1 MQIPLPNEENEKNAL
16 SYGRV
21 IFKLC
26 EITENHQKCEYNLKD
41 PGANSSFQELQN
53 DVEWTEWYFG
63 DGEEAWKVF
72 SHQKIL
78 NCFQL
83 AEQ

>member
-41 PGANSSFQELQN
+41 PGANSSFQEL
-53 DVEWTEWYFG
+53 
-63 DGEEAWKVF
+63 
-72 SHQKIL
+72 
-78 NCFQL
+78 
-83 AEQ
+83 